1 MDREII
7 FWIVFFCV
15 GMPLV
20 VFVVCVLLNPD
31 FWQGY
36 RNSKFVDEL
45 KKDKKQVKKSRSK
58 EIM

>member
-7 FWIVFFCV
+7 FWIIFFCV
-15 GMPLV
+15 GIPLV
-20 VFVVCVLLNPD
+20 VFVVCILLNPD
-31 FWQGY
+31 FWQGF

-45 KKDKKQVKKSRSK
+45 KEDKKLVKKSRSK

>member
-15 GMPLV
+15 GMPLL
-20 VFVVCVLLNPD
+20 VFVVCVLLNPE
-31 FWQGY
+31 FWQGF

-45 KKDKKQVKKSRSK
+45 KEDKKQVKKSRSK